1 MEGRIARDIARAGP
15 WALVARAAALA
26 LLTATVAGCTTPRVS
41 NPPRTATEE
50 LLISRAAD
58 HAADQISLGLPTGT
72 KVFVDTQYFEGTDA
86 KYAIGDIRDRLL
98 KQGADLVADRKDAQV
113 VIEARAGALSI
124 DDDVTLY
131 GIPSFNI
138 PIPLSGTGLTF
149 PEIALYKK
157 DQRRGVAKFA
167 LTGYDAKSG
176 TFETSAGPVFGYS
189 YRTHYVVLLFAS
201 WIRRDLVPKGLDFDD
216 QIERQDRSG
225 DSAPEFEWRSG
236 GDTGNAK

>member
-1 MEGRIARDIARAGP
+1 MVLRWREFLRLAILGLAFLAAGL
-15 WALVARAAALA
+15 WLS
-26 LLTATVAGCTTPRVS
+26 GCTTPRVS

-58 HAADQISLGLPTGT
+58 HAADQVSLGLPAGT

-124 DDDVTLY
+124 DDSVTLY

-138 PIPLSGTGLTF
+138 PVPLSGTGLTF

-176 TFETSAGPVFGYS
+176 MFQTSAGPVYGYS
-189 YRTHYVVLLFAS
+189 YRTHYVVLLFVA
-201 WIRRDLVPKGLDFDD
+201 WTHNDLVPKGQSFDD
-216 QIERQDRSG
+216 QIDQQDRTG
-225 DSAPEFEWRSG
+225 EGPPDSKQGPE
-236 GDTGNAK
+236 GNSSHTK